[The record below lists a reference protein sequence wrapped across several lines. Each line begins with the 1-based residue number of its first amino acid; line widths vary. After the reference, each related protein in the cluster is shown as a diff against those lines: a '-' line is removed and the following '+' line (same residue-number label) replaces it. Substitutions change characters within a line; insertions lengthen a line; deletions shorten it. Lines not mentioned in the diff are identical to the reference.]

1 MANWLKMDKHNA
13 ALGLARQGW
22 SFRRI
27 GAELGIDRGTVARH
41 VRAAAAQQ
49 AAVNAA
55 ISIAGSDP
63 PDSQGAGPPG
73 ALPDGVP
80 QPLTPAGTGPPH
92 PNAAISIPGSAGRR
106 NRCEPLRELIQTKL
120 ELGLTAQRIRQDLK
134 TEHGFDGSYQS
145 GGRNGGARS

>member
-1 MANWLKMDKHNA
+1 MANWLKMDKHKA

-49 AAVNAA
+49 AAANAA
-55 ISIAGSDP
+55 ISITGSDP

-73 ALPDGVP
+73 ALPDGLP
-80 QPLTPAGTGPPH
+80 LPLTPAGTGPPDLTTLLVQTGLPPRSPASSAAQSIMPSVFLH
-92 PNAAISIPGSAGRR
+92 TRPDISAPNALPPPI
-106 NRCEPLRELIQTKL
+106 
-120 ELGLTAQRIRQDLK
+120 LK
-134 TEHGFDGSYQS
+134 TK
-145 GGRNGGARS
+145 N

>member
-1 MANWLKMDKHNA
+1 MANWLKLDTHNA

-41 VRAAAAQQ
+41 VRAPAAQVAAA
-49 AAVNAA
+49 NAA

-73 ALPDGVP
+73 ALPDGLP
-80 QPLTPAGTGPPH
+80 QPLTPAGTGPPDLTTL
-92 PNAAISIPGSAGRR
+92 PVQTALPAAKNLCKSVSICGETIA
-106 NRCEPLRELIQTKL
+106 E
-120 ELGLTAQRIRQDLK
+120 TAPEANSNK
-134 TEHGFDGSYQS
+134 KK
-145 GGRNGGARS
+145 N